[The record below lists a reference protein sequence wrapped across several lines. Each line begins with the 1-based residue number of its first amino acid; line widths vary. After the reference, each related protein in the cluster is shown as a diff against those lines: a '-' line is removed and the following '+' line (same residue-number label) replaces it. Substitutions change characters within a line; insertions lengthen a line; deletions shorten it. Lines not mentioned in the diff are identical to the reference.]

1 MKETGD
7 RIVEEEEEVV
17 FVVAVEMGGGGGGAV
32 VLAVMDEV
40 RGGRGEEVTDTAPGL
55 RAE

>member
-1 MKETGD
+1 M
-7 RIVEEEEEVV
+7 VEEEEEEVLV
-17 FVVAVEMGGGGGGAV
+17 FVVAVEMGGGAV

-55 RAE
+55 KAE

>member
-17 FVVAVEMGGGGGGAV
+17 FVVAVEMGGGGAV

-55 RAE
+55 KAE

>member
-17 FVVAVEMGGGGGGAV
+17 FVVAVEMGGGGGAV